1 MAWVWEMVD
10 RTQQG
15 KAKKDTYSWMV
26 GNIQRDWSG
35 KKGGRI
41 EKTNPREAKH
51 LAGNGGIF
59 QGPEVVADRAV
70 PEQKVAL
77 AGVAATHKAD
87 CPVKHCKDC
96 ALSICFLLEVSY

>member
-1 MAWVWEMVD
+1 MVV

-15 KAKKDTYSWMV
+15 KANKTLIRGWYETYRRAGQV
-26 GNIQRDWSG
+26 

-41 EKTNPREAKH
+41 KKTNPREAKH

-77 AGVAATHKAD
+77 ADVAATNKAD

>member
-1 MAWVWEMVD
+1 MGDGCKGAAG
-10 RTQQG
+10 QG
-15 KAKKDTYSWMV
+15 KKTLFRGWYETYRRAGQVKK
-26 GNIQRDWSG
+26 R
-35 KKGGRI
+35 GRI
-41 EKTNPREAKH
+41 EGTNPREAKH

-77 AGVAATHKAD
+77 ADVAATHKTD